1 MKIDWGFMRLVSYC
15 AIAVAVVIA
24 YPLSSIT
31 SREIV
36 QSVIAGGLAS
46 LLHLLLGYAAI
57 EVGFE
62 KPNTTFLKI
71 ILGGT
76 VIRLLLLV
84 GIVLLLVKVFAFHT
98 LSLMISLLFF
108 YMMNLALE
116 IHLLQKKV
124 SLKN

>member
-1 MKIDWGFMRLVSYC
+1 MKIDWGFMRLVLYC
-15 AIAVAVVIA
+15 AIGVAAIIA

-31 SREIV
+31 SREVV

-84 GIVLLLVKVFAFHT
+84 GIVLLLVKVYGFHT

-108 YMMNLALE
+108 YVMNLALE